1 MVHQSLKSLTEA
13 KEILIQSRGKLRD
26 QSDRIEKAIEL
37 AALIQTAANAMQGK
51 PTADEMIAQKDKVKH
66 PFQGF

>member
-1 MVHQSLKSLTEA
+1 MVSGVCIPK
-13 KEILIQSRGKLRD
+13 
-26 QSDRIEKAIEL
+26 KAADDKKIYDYNY
-37 AALIQTAANAMQGK
+37 AATKQAIASAMQGK